1 MKIKIKLK
9 IEFESL
15 SYIFY
20 PNVVKY
26 YLIFNVEKDLPIY
39 YSIITGHKKLN
50 KKKHQLMVIV
60 EDDGLNE
67 TFTKEIDI
75 NIDLIDGKDGK
86 NIVSFIP
93 VMNKTNIIKD
103 TFMLYREFYFK
114 NISKNNNKIKILL
127 IILIPIIVIIII
139 FAIILYLRYRRKKN
153 NKDISVNKVLEEN
166 LVGIDS

>member
-1 MKIKIKLK
+1 
-9 IEFESL
+9 
-15 SYIFY
+15 
-20 PNVVKY
+20 
-26 YLIFNVEKDLPIY
+26 
-39 YSIITGHKKLN
+39 
-50 KKKHQLMVIV
+50 MVIV

-75 NIDLIDGKDGK
+75 NIDLIDEKDGK

-127 IILIPIIVIIII
+127 FILIPIIVIIII
-139 FAIILYLRYRRKKN
+139 FVIILYLRYRRKKN
-153 NKDISVNKVLEEN
+153 SKDISVNKVLEEN